1 MLWPRVAE
9 GLGIGLLVPL
19 KVFFGSR
26 LETVTAG
33 ESL

>member
-9 GLGIGLLVPL
+9 GLGVGLPVPL
-19 KVFFGSR
+19 EVFFGSR

-33 ESL
+33 EAS

>member
-1 MLWPRVAE
+1 MAE

-19 KVFFGSR
+19 EVFFGSR

-33 ESL
+33 ESS